1 MERIMRVSTIKMVV
15 VLFSYTHLYST
26 RDSEAY
32 DNEYTHPYI
41 NEKAVKEHLKVNTIL
56 KETVGL
62 NDGIYTKFG
71 DKANLGVGFAMVAK
85 RKMSRSGD
93 ASDIFTIR

>member
-1 MERIMRVSTIKMVV
+1 MERIMRVSIIKMVV
-15 VLFSYTHLYST
+15 VLFLYALIRST
-26 RDSEAY
+26 SNSEAY

-71 DKANLGVGFAMVAK
+71 EK
-85 RKMSRSGD
+85 RIWEWIRDGGIEED
-93 ASDIFTIR
+93 EPEWRCPDIFTIR

>member
-15 VLFSYTHLYST
+15 VLFLYALILNQ
-26 RDSEAY
+26 DSEAY

-71 DKANLGVGFAMVAK
+71 DKRIWELIRDGGIQEDEPEW
-85 RKMSRSGD
+85 RC
-93 ASDIFTIR
+93 SDIFTIR